1 MHFSSFRED
10 VYYSRAHSYNGDGS
24 HQGPDDE
31 ALDLS
36 LKSSRRWSLN
46 DQSAVGIVSYEN
58 IAKGLRRK
66 TPGYEKSYS
75 STSVGNQFNIC
86 TTSTINQDQSSK
98 YVDHEQNGE
107 RQVGHM
113 QISSQTDQSYQQEA
127 LNITVVKG
135 EHSQSLMLWMRK
147 LFWPQ
152 IKTGGSSTP
161 RQSSVC
167 QNDVNIQYIA
177 YHHMFLLFYFLYS
190 FTHIYTLI
198 L

>member
-98 YVDHEQNGE
+98 YVDYEQNGE
-107 RQVGHM
+107 KQVGHM
-113 QISSQTDQSYQQEA
+113 QISSQTDQSNQQEA

-135 EHSQSLMLWMRK
+135 EHSQSLML
-147 LFWPQ
+147 
-152 IKTGGSSTP
+152 
-161 RQSSVC
+161 
-167 QNDVNIQYIA
+167 
-177 YHHMFLLFYFLYS
+177 
-190 FTHIYTLI
+190 
-198 L
+198 